1 MTKQYLE
8 DNLMYTVVYDDGDEE
23 TLSGKQI
30 ASIEERDECDCC
42 YWYAHVN
49 YMGVAKKQPT
59 KELQDIADSYYKWL
73 KETSFK
79 GTWYSFLSSLEKEG
93 RLQV

>member
-30 ASIEERDECDCC
+30 ASIVGRDECDCC
-42 YWYAHVN
+42 WYTHVN
-49 YMGVAKKQPT
+49 YMGVAKKQST
-59 KELQDIADSYYKWL
+59 EELQNIVDNYYKWL
-73 KETSFK
+73 KETSLK
-79 GTWYSFLSSLEKEG
+79 KTWRGFLNSLEKEG
-93 RLQV
+93 RLQI